1 MDFGGSYRDVDR
13 NWQTPTTA
21 VTNQDN
27 TQQNAYVNFNRL
39 TFLPM
44 TFKTARDVTVTPS
57 AFQSNQNALVSFFDE
72 GRVEH
77 KSNSSTAKLIIPK
90 MPLFDFGYDTDE
102 NKNTLTQRTETND
115 SLRVGAS
122 YSPTWN
128 PDLIPV
134 KGLTF
139 RPIPNSITFNHVS
152 RVAKLRYGT
161 LDQLNQFAISTS
173 PFSSTNLDQYSDENE
188 ARLTFRPWDGF
199 SFNPTYRLKVDK
211 EKRFFRDDE
220 KAAQASVVPLD
231 GQETPRDLSQTI
243 TASGNLRLLKWL
255 DPRYNYSF
263 TGVETNGLPTQSN
276 TTGYT
281 TKTITRNSQGEV
293 SATLQM
299 NQILPR
305 LRPFNSLN
313 FNLSYKLESG
323 DSYENMPEGF
333 KWRSQLW
340 AGSPLALSTGT
351 AGGARRTAATDRRTF
366 RNNQTWQ
373 PLSGYQVQSR
383 RFRPFSTMS
392 LTNNFQQSK
401 EDTETTG
408 TTQHTESLTWPDLV
422 LTMNDIEDFFNVN
435 SKYIDSSRLVYRM
448 KDQKT
453 ETENISRR
461 KENSWGTDYNFL
473 FLKKLDFATTF
484 NLGSSRED
492 NLATNQLASK
502 TDTKAYS
509 IQSRVPWRVWA
520 FTPRYEHSQTDSR
533 DSIQVT
539 NDLRVDT
546 LSLQIYGDISK
557 PLGVRFGRKEIGL
570 ANRMILNSTLKWDR
584 KRSSINPST
593 NYLDTYSAALSGDYT
608 ISQNFRMAIGGNFAQ
623 EDHHPDFKKFNQ
635 YTFGLN
641 TTLTIQF

>member
-1 MDFGGSYRDVDR
+1 
-13 NWQTPTTA
+13 
-21 VTNQDN
+21 
-27 TQQNAYVNFNRL
+27 
-39 TFLPM
+39 M

-293 SATLQM
+293 TGTLQIS
-299 NQILPR
+299 QILP
-305 LRPFNSLN
+305 N
-313 FNLSYKLESG
+313 FKPTQSMNINTSYKLENG
-323 DSYENMPEGF
+323 DTYSDMPEGF
-333 KWRSQLW
+333 SWRGKLW
-340 AGSPLALSTGT
+340 VGRPLIETSTGSL
-351 AGGARRTAATDRRTF
+351 ARRTDATDRRTF
-366 RNNQTWQ
+366 RAATTWQ
-373 PLSGYQVQSR
+373 PWSAYKIENLRLKPLG
-383 RFRPFSTMS
+383 TTS
-392 LTNNFQQSK
+392 LTSNYLLSK
-401 EDTETTG
+401 EDSETTG
-408 TTQHTESLTWPDLV
+408 TTKRVLSLTFPDLI
-422 LTMNDIEDFFNVN
+422 LTMNDVEDFFGIRKNL
-435 SKYIDSSRLVYRM
+435 IDNSRLVLKNNKR
-448 KDQKT
+448 KT
-453 ETENISRR
+453 ETVNVSKNEQ
-461 KENSWGTDYNFL
+461 KSWGSDYTFQYR
-473 FLKKLDFATTF
+473 KKYEISTSY
-484 NLGSSRED
+484 NQSHQRED
-492 NLATNQLASK
+492 NLITNTLTGK
-502 TDTKAYS
+502 TDVVGYS
-509 IQSRVPWRVWA
+509 VQTRIPWRVWA
-520 FTPRYEHSQTDSR
+520 FTPRYESNKTESR
-533 DSIQVT
+533 DSVRLT
-539 NDLRVDT
+539 NDLKNDIY
-546 LSLQIYGDISK
+546 SLQIYGDITK
-557 PLGVRFGRKEIGL
+557 PVGIRFGRKEIGL
-570 ANRMILNSTLKWDR
+570 ANRFILNSTVKWDK
-584 KRSSINPST
+584 KRSNVNPGT
-593 NYLDTYSAALSGDYT
+593 NYLDVYSGTVSGDYT
-608 ISQNFRMAIGGNFAQ
+608 ISQNFRMAMGADLTH
-623 EDHHPDFKKFNQ
+623 EAHHPEFKKLDR
-635 YTFGLN
+635 TSFGIN
-641 TTLTIQF
+641 STLTIQF